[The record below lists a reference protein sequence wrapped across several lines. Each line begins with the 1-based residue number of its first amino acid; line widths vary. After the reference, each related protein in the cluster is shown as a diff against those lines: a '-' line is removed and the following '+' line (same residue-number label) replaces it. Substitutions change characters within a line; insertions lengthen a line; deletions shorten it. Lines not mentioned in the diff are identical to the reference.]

1 MMKQFLMSVA
11 VLGAAVT
18 LAAPAVHADATFAG
32 KTGTTDVTFQGDTTT
47 KPGTTDPKAPDNGAT
62 VGGLTLTAVPSFSFK
77 DAGATPKIT
86 EASTKVLTANGVS
99 TQPTG
104 DTTGTN
110 NTSSSIYVRDTR
122 GLTADAAGAGYSI
135 YASASQLK
143 AGDQVLPVA
152 SLNMTVADGTANSN
166 GGLITGKSAVSVY
179 QANNS
184 VLKGGTAKT
193 AGDATLGTVAG
204 YGNLIAKGD
213 GKTNGDN
220 ATGAVSAELNLSSNA
235 VQAQKY
241 TGTMYYTLVD
251 SATSAN

>member
-1 MMKQFLMSVA
+1 MIT
-11 VLGAAVT
+11 GT
-18 LAAPAVHADATFAG
+18 G
-32 KTGTTDVTFQGDTTT
+32 KT
-47 KPGTTDPKAPDNGAT
+47 
-62 VGGLTLTAVPSFSFK
+62 
-77 DAGATPKIT
+77 
-86 EASTKVLTANGVS
+86 
-99 TQPTG
+99 
-104 DTTGTN
+104 
-110 NTSSSIYVRDTR
+110 
-122 GLTADAAGAGYSI
+122 
-135 YASASQLK
+135 
-143 AGDQVLPVA
+143 
-152 SLNMTVADGTANSN
+152 
-166 GGLITGKSAVSVY
+166 SVY

>member
-1 MMKQFLMSVA
+1 MKQFLMSVA
-11 VLGAAVT
+11 VLGAAVA
-18 LAAPAVHADATFAG
+18 LAAPAVNADTLAG

-47 KPGTTDPKAPDNGAT
+47 KPGTTDPNDPDNGAT
-62 VGGLTLTAVPSFSFK
+62 VGGLTLTAVPSFSFT
-77 DAGATPKIT
+77 DNGATPKIT

-166 GGLITGKSAVSVY
+166 GGLITGTGKTSVY
-179 QANNS
+179 QANGS
-184 VLKGGTAKT
+184 VLKGGTAKA

>member
-18 LAAPAVHADATFAG
+18 LAAPAVNADANFAG

-47 KPGTTDPKAPDNGAT
+47 KPGTDPKDPDNGAT

-86 EASTKVLTANGVS
+86 EASTKVLTA
-99 TQPTG
+99 G

-166 GGLITGKSAVSVY
+166 GGLITGTGKASVY